1 MGQVYI
7 QRFAYRDGVSKAA
20 IEEARGEGFK
30 AVARNGNW
38 GDVETGITFAVPL
51 VGGRLGGGSD

>member
-20 IEEARGEGFK
+20 IEEGMGRG
-30 AVARNGNW
+30 
-38 GDVETGITFAVPL
+38 L
-51 VGGRLGGGSD
+51 QGRRPEWELG